1 MSNKA
6 FTQRSSIGLD
16 DKHYLISDD
25 SNGVI
30 LVFNEPR
37 QRDKMEVKNGKKV
50 KTGEQEDYL
59 FEEKFYYPRVCQA
72 LKHYVDKTQNQ
83 CTTLEKLIYR
93 VDYNTQLLERL
104 DKEFMQ
110 FN

>member
-1 MSNKA
+1 MNKV
-6 FTQRSSIGLD
+6 FTQRSRIELD

-25 SNGVI
+25 SNGII
-30 LVFNEPR
+30 LIFHEPR
-37 QRDKMEVKNGKKV
+37 KRDKTEVKNGKKV

-59 FEEKFYYPRVCQA
+59 FEDKFYYPRIVSA

-93 VDYNTQLLERL
+93 VDYNTQLLEKL

-110 FN
+110 FS